1 MLVIN
6 GANDLPVP
14 QADTFVVEGRA
25 KTEVHMLPD
34 TGTAPSQKQQLS
46 ISSNPKYL
54 AFAQQF
60 RDGLAQSG
68 DARGINDRCGTY
80 VGPVWIFA
88 AASNPE
94 APR

>member
-6 GANDLPVP
+6 GANDLLVP
-14 QADTFVVEGRA
+14 QADAFIVQGRA

-60 RDGLAQSG
+60 RAGLRKRGCPRNKRPMRYLCGSG
-68 DARGINDRCGTY
+68 LDLRSRFK
-80 VGPVWIFA
+80 P
-88 AASNPE
+88 
-94 APR
+94 